1 MKTTITKLD
10 RVLTDFTN
18 DWPSHPNPFVGLP
31 ASAEED
37 LPLFLAAG
45 VHPGDPPLPPTM
57 TAAAARQ
64 LANQALADARTEAAA
79 AMSSRLLFNQH
90 KLDPAEVRELCDL
103 PMPEL
108 ARRFCDAE
116 CGLDSS
122 DEDIRKWVREQKD
135 QVLFWE
141 AHHERLC
148 QQPGGL
154 ANASLCTIR
163 QVGCGFGMM
172 AQAMLEPYWCDSADT
187 TFVEFHDQV
196 IAAMPQAD
204 FHYSGPMPDVAGE
217 QDCAVAA

>member
-18 DWPSHPNPFVGLP
+18 DWPSHPDPFVGLP
-31 ASAEED
+31 VSPEED
-37 LPLFLAAG
+37 RELFLSAG

-57 TAAAARQ
+57 TATAARQ
-64 LANQALADARTEAAA
+64 SANKALADARTEAAA
-79 AMSSRLLFNQH
+79 AMASRLLFNQH
-90 KLDPAEVRELCDL
+90 KPDPAKVRELCEL
-103 PMPEL
+103 PLTEL
-108 ARRFCDAE
+108 ARRFCDSE

-122 DEDIRKWVREQKD
+122 DEGIRNWVREQKD

-141 AHHERLC
+141 AHYERLR

-154 ANASLCTIR
+154 ASATLCTLR

-196 IAAMPQAD
+196 IAVMPQSD
-204 FHYSGPMPDVAGE
+204 FHYTGPMPEAAGE
-217 QDCAVAA
+217 RFLRLAA

>member
-1 MKTTITKLD
+1 MKTTSNELN
-10 RVLTDFTN
+10 RVLLDFTAK
-18 DWPSHPNPFVGLP
+18 WPNHQDPFAGLP
-31 ASAEED
+31 ASPEED
-37 LPLFLAAG
+37 QELYLAAG

-79 AMSSRLLFNQH
+79 AMASRLLFNQGRVST
-90 KLDPAEVRELCDL
+90 AEVRELCNL

-122 DEDIRKWVREQKD
+122 DEDIRGWVREQKD

-141 AHHERLC
+141 AQHERLRE
-148 QQPGGL
+148 QPGGL
-154 ANASLCTIR
+154 VSASLCTLR
-163 QVGCGFGMM
+163 QLGCGFGMM

-204 FHYSGPMPDVAGE
+204 FHYSGPMPDTAVE
-217 QDCAVAA
+217 QACAVAA